1 MPESTGNPWMFMLM
15 MAIAVFLGGGV
26 YWLRQRREQKR
37 AAADRA
43 AAVARKKRPRKKR
56 PRKKQ

>member
-1 MPESTGNPWMFMLM
+1 MPQSTGNPWMFMIM

-37 AAADRA
+37 AAQERA
-43 AAVARKKRPRKKR
+43 ASTARQTRPHKKK
-56 PRKKQ
+56 

>member
-37 AAADRA
+37 GAVCRD
-43 AAVARKKRPRKKR
+43 AAVTRKKR